1 MVKSFFLS
9 KKWAAWAYLGLFLL
23 LSFLYIQTSLN
34 VAINEWYKDFYDVLQ
49 KPKIQS
55 KIEQKALLKN
65 DKIQANLKQKD
76 GFKNENSTEISALNC
91 REISQSENSN
101 NTECENF
108 SIQNAKIKSANS
120 QNLQKQF
127 PKNSAQILSRADF
140 ENALKAL
147 NLDLLNEDNKSL
159 NLPLIY
165 AKFKENNESLIKNAQ
180 NLGLD
185 YEILKASAKKLNAAQ
200 KAQNQL
206 DSANFLNKFS
216 LFFYQNLLEFFF
228 DTRSISGDDAYAID
242 VFYDLIWVF
251 LCVALPY
258 VLIATINIYF
268 ASIYALKW
276 REAMTFEYLQF
287 WKAKDDN
294 IEGSS
299 QRIQEDIY
307 NFSKIVESLGLAFVR
322 AMMILFA
329 FIPILWALS
338 GVISKS
344 LFDGI
349 SEDSVFAILKHID
362 GLLVYVAF
370 FISLGGLGISW
381 IVGIKLP
388 GLEYNNQKAEAA
400 FRKELVFA
408 EDDRRNYASTE
419 TMIELFTGLKFN
431 YKRLFLHYGYFNIWL
446 ILFEQIIVIVPL
458 LIVAP
463 SLFAG
468 AIGLGVVMQMNNA
481 FDQVRS
487 AFSVFITNWTKITEL
502 RSIHKRLREF
512 EVNIEYRK
520 SRKKANL

>member
-1 MVKSFFLS
+1 MIKSFFLS

-55 KIEQKALLKN
+55 KAEQKALLK
-65 DKIQANLKQKD
+65 ANSNEKVVDVSNLAESNSQD
-76 GFKNENSTEISALNC
+76 SVNLGENSSSNSSEIHSENSSENLN
-91 REISQSENSN
+91 EIHSENSN
-101 NTECENF
+101 TN
-108 SIQNAKIKSANS
+108 SPQIQA
-120 QNLQKQF
+120 QKQF
-127 PKNSAQILSRADF
+127 PKNSAQILSQNEL
-140 ENALKAL
+140 ENALKSL
-147 NLDLLNEDNKSL
+147 NLVILSDDNKSL
-159 NLPLIY
+159 NFALIY
-165 AKFKENNESLIKNAQ
+165 AKFKENNETLIKNAE
-180 NLGLD
+180 NLGLNF
-185 YEILKASAKKLNAAQ
+185 AKIKESTKKQAAAQ

-206 DSANFLNKFS
+206 ENANFLNKFS
-216 LFFYQNLLEFFF
+216 LFFYQNLLEIFF
-228 DTRSISGDDAYAID
+228 DTRSISGEDAYAID
-242 VFYDLIWVF
+242 VFYELIWVF
-251 LCVALPY
+251 LCIALPY
-258 VLIATINIYF
+258 VLIATINVYF

-276 REAMTFEYLQF
+276 REAMTFEYLRF

-338 GVISKS
+338 GVISKP
-344 LFDGI
+344 LFEGI
-349 SEDSVFAILKHID
+349 SDDSVFAVLKHID

-370 FISLGGLGISW
+370 FISLGGLAISW

-408 EDDRRNYASTE
+408 EDDRRNYASRE

-487 AFSVFITNWTKITEL
+487 SFSVFITNWTKITEL
-502 RSIHKRLREF
+502 RSIHKRLKEF
-512 EVNIEYRK
+512 EMNIEYRK
-520 SRKKANL
+520 VRK